1 MGERTTAGLLVA
13 AISIVG
19 ASSLYAVHGE
29 HLRFVP
35 NSRHPVAA
43 AESYWW
49 NKFRH
54 EGNVGKHACRAD
66 TGEYTGPILR
76 AFYGEW
82 APPSGRRDRRWLY
95 VVRVDLPPDIPLAKR
110 VNLSSGRTMGPA
122 IGWTATT
129 GKCPDGR
136 P

>member
-1 MGERTTAGLLVA
+1 MGERPAAGLLVA
-13 AISIVG
+13 AIFVVG
-19 ASSLYAVHGE
+19 TASLYPVRGE
-29 HLRFVP
+29 HLGFASR
-35 NSRHPVAA
+35 NRHPVAA

-66 TGEYTGPILR
+66 TGQYTGRILSVR
-76 AFYGEW
+76 YGEW
-82 APPSGRRDRRWLY
+82 APPDGARDRRWMY
-95 VVRVDLPPDIPLAKR
+95 RVGVELPLETPAANKSKR
-110 VNLSSGRTMGPA
+110 VVGFAMGPA